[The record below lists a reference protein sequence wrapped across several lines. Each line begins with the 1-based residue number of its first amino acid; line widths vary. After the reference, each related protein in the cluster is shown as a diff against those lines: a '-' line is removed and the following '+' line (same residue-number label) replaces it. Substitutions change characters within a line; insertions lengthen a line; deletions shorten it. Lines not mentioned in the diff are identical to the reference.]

1 MLSRAQN
8 IRVGRVDNLEIF
20 CLICLLKRQGQC
32 LHKPPKTGSHMTSR
46 VHHLEVMLNHKL
58 GFFKN
63 FDLNIV
69 FLFNDMR
76 KYHFYININT

>member
-1 MLSRAQN
+1 
-8 IRVGRVDNLEIF
+8 
-20 CLICLLKRQGQC
+20 
-32 LHKPPKTGSHMTSR
+32 MTSR

-69 FLFNDMR
+69 FLLNDM
-76 KYHFYININT
+76 